1 MNSIFGINSNLLR
14 SFIRQSHF
22 SLFHQILRFGIVGL
36 LAAILHFLV
45 VILLV
50 QYGFFSPLIAN
61 IFALFISFQLSY
73 WGHRLWTFQ
82 DTITLH
88 REAFPKLIAIQL
100 LNFSAN
106 EFLFYL
112 FLTFHLPYQIAL
124 LIVLTI
130 LPVFTFFS
138 NKFWVFR

>member
-1 MNSIFGINSNLLR
+1 MNSSSPKWNTYFPLFYQIF
-14 SFIRQSHF
+14 
-22 SLFHQILRFGIVGL
+22 RFGIVGL
-36 LAAILHFLV
+36 LAGILHFLV
-45 VILLV
+45 VVILV
-50 QYGFFSPLIAN
+50 QYWFLKPLIAN
-61 IFALFISFQLSY
+61 VFALMLSFQLSY

-82 DTITLH
+82 NTSTLH
-88 REAFPKLIAIQL
+88 REAFPKLLVVQL

-112 FLTFHLPYQIAL
+112 FLILDLPYPIAL

-130 LPVFTFFS
+130 LPIFTFFS